1 MDMKAKMN
9 EILDKIKN
17 DKNFAK
23 NFYENPVKTVK
34 DMFGIDLPEEQ
45 IDTIVKTIK
54 SKMTAENISNVA
66 GKLGNLFGG
75 KKD

>member
-34 DMFGIDLPEEQ
+34 DTFGIDLPEEQ
-45 IDTIVKTIK
+45 IDKIVKTIK
-54 SKMTAENISNVA
+54 SKMTVENIA
-66 GKLGNLFGG
+66 DITGKLGNLFGG